1 MMKFIAVVILS
12 TLIIRSQAVVELT
25 ADDFEARTAGTKAMI
40 KFYAPWCGHCKKL
53 APVWDQ
59 LAEKADVLVAKV
71 DCTVHK
77 ELCQKQQVQGYPTLK
92 YTNGYGYNS
101 YQGGRDLDSF
111 LTFIEENLNDGCLDD
126 DALCTPEEKELLTEL
141 KGLENGEVNARMEA
155 IETDKGETERLF
167 REHVQKLQD
176 QYQTL
181 SKEKDEKLKELGK
194 DEAYLRY
201 VINMPEPEEGEMKEE
216 L

>member
-1 MMKFIAVVILS
+1 MKFIAVVILS

-25 ADDFEARTAGTKAMI
+25 ADDFEARTTGTKAMV

-53 APVWDQ
+53 APVWDT
-59 LAEKADVLVAKV
+59 LAEKAGILIAKV

-77 ELCQKQQVQGYPTLK
+77 DLCMKQQVQGYPTLK
-92 YTNGYGYNS
+92 YTNGYGMNAYT
-101 YQGGRDLDSF
+101 GPRDIEAF

-126 DALCTPEEKELLTEL
+126 DNLCSPEEKELLEEL
-141 KGLENGEVNARMEA
+141 KGLENGEINARMEMLEA
-155 IETDKGETERLF
+155 DKEQTETLF
-167 REHVQKLQD
+167 REHLQKLQD

-181 SKEKDEKLKELGK
+181 SKEKDDKLKEIGK

-201 VINMPEPEEGEMKEE
+201 VINLPEPEKQEEKKEE